1 MKKFSVIAITTTLLL
16 AGTATAEAK
25 NNLLFVVDSSGSMW
39 GQLGGVTK
47 MTTAKQA
54 LTRLIGDLPASTNTG
69 IIAYGHRQKNAC
81 DDVEMISPISPSS
94 RHAADAALSLLSPLG
109 KTPIAYALQSAGDF
123 LSATPKGDTNHI
135 VLISDGIET
144 CGGDPCAVAARLAAR
159 NINVKVHV
167 VGFDIAP
174 KYRAQLQ
181 CIADNGN
188 GKYFSADST
197 QGFTQAVKSVVKV
210 ATIVKPVPQPAPQP
224 TPEPPKA
231 VEQSDSFF
239 DDFNGNTLANHWIV
253 QNRDDDATTLA
264 DGELLS
270 IASGG
275 SSLAK
280 GNVTNLFKLNQN
292 LPSGNWVAT
301 IKFRMPYQTG
311 RETPF
316 LAIYDNKDNHIAA
329 FANAWSYY
337 GGTRGS
343 RMYLTAHKLQKGKKT
358 KFNKVIW
365 GGSSGK
371 PFKMIDAPNPF
382 ILRITKKGRSYYP
395 AVSFNVGGEQTWIE
409 HEKIT
414 ALRIKGKLA
423 FGIYQSEKVNG
434 ETPMYV
440 DWVKIQKVP

>member
-1 MKKFSVIAITTTLLL
+1 MKKISV
-16 AGTATAEAK
+16 AGMTAAMMLTATVAAQAK

-39 GQLGGVTK
+39 GQVDGVTK

-69 IIAYGHRQKNAC
+69 IMAYGHREKSAC

-94 RHAADAALSLLSPLG
+94 RSSADAALSLLSPLG
-109 KTPIAYALQSAGDF
+109 KTPIAYALQRAGDV
-123 LSATPKGDTNHI
+123 LGNTASGDTNHI

-144 CGGDPCAVAARLAAR
+144 CGGDPCAVASRLAAR

-167 VGFDIAP
+167 VGFDIAA

-197 QGFTQAVKSVVKV
+197 KGFTEAIKSVVKV
-210 ATIVKPVPQPAPQP
+210 AAAPQP
-224 TPEPPKA
+224 KPEPQPEPPKQ
-231 VEQSDSFF
+231 VEQEVYFF
-239 DDFNGNTLANHWIV
+239 DDFNGDTLADHWTV
-253 QNRDDDATTLA
+253 QNPDDDAKTVTN
-264 DGELLS
+264 GELLS

-275 SSLAK
+275 AKLEK
-280 GNVTNLFKLNQN
+280 GNVINIFKLNQN
-292 LPSGNWVAT
+292 LPAGNWVAT
-301 IKFRMPYQTG
+301 MKFRMPYQTG
-311 RETPF
+311 RESPF
-316 LAIYDNKDNHIAA
+316 LALYDNKDNHIAA
-329 FANAWSYY
+329 FSNAWSYY

-343 RMYLTAHKLQKGKKT
+343 RMYLSAQKLQKRKKT
-358 KFNKVIW
+358 HFNKVVW
-365 GGSSGK
+365 GGASGQ

-409 HEKIT
+409 QEKIT
-414 ALRIKGKLA
+414 ALRLKGKLA

-440 DWVKIQKVP
+440 DWVKIERRP

>member
-1 MKKFSVIAITTTLLL
+1 MNKISIASM
-16 AGTATAEAK
+16 TAVMMLSATVSAQAK

-39 GQLGGVTK
+39 GQVDGVTK

-69 IIAYGHRQKNAC
+69 IMAYGHREKNSC

-94 RHAADAALSLLSPLG
+94 RQKADAALSLLSPLG
-109 KTPIAYALQSAGDF
+109 KTPIAHALQQAGNE
-123 LSATPKGDTNHI
+123 LSRTNEGDTNHV

-144 CGGDPCAVAARLAAR
+144 CGGDPCAVAARLAAQ

-167 VGFDIAP
+167 VGFDIAA

-188 GKYFSADST
+188 GQYFSADST

-210 ATIVKPVPQPAPQP
+210 TAEPEPQPEPQ
-224 TPEPPKA
+224 PEPPKPIEPE
-231 VEQSDSFF
+231 VLFF
-239 DDFNGNTLANHWIV
+239 DDFSGDTLANHWEV
-253 QNRDDDATTLA
+253 QNPDDDAKTLA
-264 DGELLS
+264 DGELIS
-270 IASGG
+270 IATGG
-275 SSLAK
+275 AK
-280 GNVTNLFKLNQN
+280 LEQGNVKNIFKLNQE
-292 LPSGNWVAT
+292 LPKGNWVAT
-301 IKFRMPYQTG
+301 MKFRMPYQTG

-316 LAIYDNKDNHIAA
+316 LALYDNKDNHIAA
-329 FANAWSYY
+329 FSNAWSYY
-337 GGTRGS
+337 DGTRGS
-343 RMYLTAHKLQKGKKT
+343 RMYLSGQKMQKGKKT
-358 KFNKVIW
+358 HFNKVIW
-365 GGSSGK
+365 GGASGQ

-414 ALRIKGKLA
+414 SLRLKGKLA
-423 FGIYQSEKVNG
+423 FGIYQSEKVKG

-440 DWVKIQKVP
+440 DWVKIERRP

>member
-1 MKKFSVIAITTTLLL
+1 MKKVSILGMTAAMML
-16 AGTATAEAK
+16 ATSFPAQAK

-39 GQLGGVTK
+39 GQVDGVTK

-69 IIAYGHRQKNAC
+69 IMAYGHREKNAC
-81 DDVEMISPISPSS
+81 DDVELISPVSPRSKQS
-94 RHAADAALSLLSPLG
+94 AGAALSLLSPLG
-109 KTPIAYALQSAGDF
+109 KTPIAHALQRAGDV
-123 LSATPKGDTNHI
+123 LANTAGNDTGHI

-144 CGGDPCAVAARLAAR
+144 CGGNPCEIAARLAAQ

-167 VGFDIAP
+167 VGFDIAA

-197 QGFTQAVKSVVKV
+197 QGFTEAVRSVVK
-210 ATIVKPVPQPAPQP
+210 AAAAAPPKPEPQ
-224 TPEPPKA
+224 PEPPKQ
-231 VEQSDSFF
+231 VEQKAFFF
-239 DDFNGNTLANHWIV
+239 DDFNGNTLADHWTI
-253 QNRDDDATTLA
+253 QNRDDDATTLSN
-264 DGELLS
+264 GELLS

-275 SSLAK
+275 AKLEK
-280 GNVTNLFKLNQN
+280 GNVVNIFKLNQK
-292 LPSGNWVAT
+292 LPKGNWVAT
-301 IKFRMPYQTG
+301 MKFRMPYQTG

-316 LAIYDNKDNHIAA
+316 LAVYDNKDNHIAA
-329 FANAWSYY
+329 FSNAWSYY
-337 GGTRGS
+337 NGTRGS
-343 RMYLTAHKLQKGKKT
+343 RMFLSGQKIQKGKKT
-358 KFNKVIW
+358 HFNKVIW
-365 GGSSGK
+365 GGASGQ

-414 ALRIKGKLA
+414 SLRLKGMLA

-440 DWVKIQKVP
+440 DWVKIEQRP